1 MSQRPKLKD
10 LVEELHSVVTKW
22 HPIGI
27 QLEVPTSFLKII
39 ARKHKDDSQQAFTE
53 LMTEWMEQTDPE
65 PSWAAI
71 VKALRSRSVDE
82 GRLAGIVERNMCRK
96 RKRKECDDPT
106 LPANAGNLWHV

>member
-10 LVEELHSVVTKW
+10 LVEELHFVVTKW

-27 QLEVPTSFLKII
+27 KLEVPTSFLKII

-65 PSWAAI
+65 PSWAGI
-71 VKALRSRSVDE
+71 VEALRSRSVGE
-82 GRLAGIVERNMCRK
+82 GRLADCVERNMNRQRK
-96 RKRKECDDPT
+96 QTDNPT
-106 LPANAGNLWHV
+106 LRSNAGKLWYV